1 MIFKNKL
8 IFLVSL
14 LLVVAGGFLLI
25 FTVSNIFDNKET
37 NRVIEDASFTSI
49 EVLTNNATV
58 EIVPTIDSEATVEY
72 SGASKKATF
81 TFDVNVKG
89 DTLNVQLKEKR
100 RFFFLFGFHTKDL
113 KLTIKIPEKQY
124 ESIQVESDNG
134 RISVESL
141 KAKMVMLETDNGQ
154 IQLRNIETENVL
166 VETDNG
172 SIILEKVEGKIKG
185 SSDNGRISMTTKNL
199 DQPIDLETDN
209 GSIEIITDTEPT
221 NATIE
226 TKTDNGKVTIFGVD
240 NTRAIYGKGE
250 YLIKLQTDNG
260 RITITK

>member
-1 MIFKNKL
+1 MVMFKNKL

-14 LLVVAGGFLLI
+14 LLVVAGGVLLI
-25 FTVSNIFDNKET
+25 TVSNNSDNKET
-37 NRVIEDASFTSI
+37 NRVIEDAAFTSI

-58 EIVPTIDSEATVEY
+58 EIVPTKDSEATVEY
-72 SGASKKATF
+72 SGASKKAKF
-81 TFDVNVKG
+81 TFKVNVKG
-89 DTLNVQLKEKR
+89 ETLSVELSEKR
-100 RFFFLFGFHTKDL
+100 RFFFLFGFQSKDL
-113 KLTIKIPEKQY
+113 QLTIFLPEKHY
-124 ESIQVESDNG
+124 ESIQVQSDNG
-134 RISVESL
+134 RISAESI
-141 KAKMVMLETDNGQ
+141 KAEMVMLETDNGQ

-172 SIILEKVEGKIKG
+172 RIILEHVEGIIKG

-226 TKTDNGKVTIFGVD
+226 TKIDNGKVTIFGVD

-250 YLIKLQTDNG
+250 YLINLRTDNG